1 MIYAVIDTNVIVS
14 AYITKNL
21 MAATSRVWAAVLQGK
36 ITPVYSD
43 EIIDEYTEVLHR
55 EKFDIPD
62 HLIKWAIDRILMN
75 GIHGERVPSQEDFP
89 DSKDVVFYEVAM
101 SKEDAY
107 LVTGNKKHF
116 PKKPI
121 VVSPAEMLE
130 ILQKEGILPFTS
142 TF

>member
-36 ITPVYSD
+36 IVPVYND
-43 EIIDEYTEVLHR
+43 EIIDEYAEVLR
-55 EKFDIPD
+55 RKKFDIPE
-62 HLIKWAIDRILMN
+62 HLVKWAIDRIMMN
-75 GIHGERVPSQEDFP
+75 GIHGERIPSKEDFP
-89 DSKDVVFYEVAM
+89 DSKDVVFYEVAL
-101 SKEDAY
+101 SQEDTF

-116 PKKPI
+116 PKTPI

-130 ILQKEGILPFTS
+130 ILRRDDLHDF
-142 TF
+142 F